1 MEYTVALA
9 KLQDL
14 GRIEEIYAYARNFM
28 EKHGNPNQWKK
39 SYPPVAQLRQD
50 IDEKKLFAITDGETV
65 HGVFYFWVGEDP
77 TYIRI
82 EGSWRWDRP
91 YGTIH
96 RIAGDGTGG
105 ILRAA
110 VRFAERKSD
119 YLRMDTHEDNYV
131 MQTALTNLGFSR
143 RGIIHL
149 EDGSPRI
156 AYDFQKME

>member
-9 KLQDL
+9 NPSDL
-14 GRIEEIYAYARNFM
+14 GRIEEIYAYARVFM
-28 EKHGNPNQWKK
+28 ENNGNPNQWGKN
-39 SYPPVAQLRQD
+39 YPPVAQLRQD
-50 IDEKKLFAITDGETV
+50 IDERKLFIITDEQTI
-65 HGVFYFWVGEDP
+65 HGVFYFWVGEDT

-96 RIAGDGTGG
+96 RIASDGSGG
-105 ILRAA
+105 ILRTA
-110 VRFAERKSD
+110 VNFAKRKID
-119 YLRMDTHEDNYV
+119 HLRMDTHEDNHV
-131 MQTALTNLGFSR
+131 MQAALEKLGFSR

-156 AYDFQKME
+156 AYDFHKTE